1 MVRALWIRA
10 VFVYLTVQSVL
21 IGGWALVS
29 PRSFY
34 DDFPG
39 GRGWVSVDGPYNEH
53 LVRDVGA
60 LNLAIAVLF
69 AAAVW
74 RRTREL
80 DVVACTA
87 GLVWGVPHLV
97 YHLLNTDGLGAVD
110 VVANLGGLAL
120 FVVLPATVLVRPVG
134 GD

>member
-10 VFVYLTVQSVL
+10 VFGYLSLQSVL
-21 IGGWALVS
+21 IGAWALAA
-29 PRSFY
+29 PHSFY

-60 LNLAIAVLF
+60 LNLAIAVVF
-69 AAAVW
+69 ATATW

-80 DVVACTA
+80 DVVACA
-87 GLVWGVPHLV
+87 VALVWGVPHLV
-97 YHLLNTDGLGAVD
+97 YHLFNTDGLGAVD
-110 VVANLGGLAL
+110 VVANLGGLGL
-120 FVVLPATVLVRPVG
+120 FVVLPATVLLRPVDDG
-134 GD
+134 